1 MISVRQRGN
10 FSNLEKFL
18 KKSLGHD
25 WEKVLDEY
33 GKRGVKALSDNTP
46 VDTGLLKS
54 SWYYEIV
61 KEDGAVRV
69 IWKNS
74 DIENGVPVALL
85 VVYGHG
91 TKNGGY
97 VEGRDF
103 ISPALQ
109 PIFDELAEAAWK
121 EVSAS

>member
-1 MISVRQRGN
+1 MNMENDV
-10 FSNLEKFL
+10 ET
-18 KKSLGHD
+18 
-25 WEKVLDEY
+25 
-33 GKRGVKALSDNTP
+33 LSDNTP